1 MYVRVILRQES
12 KWYKIL
18 KRKKNPESNK
28 WVEMQWLVTKKMPRK
43 RRDLGS
49 ALEDSSLI
57 VYYEA

>member
-1 MYVRVILRQES
+1 MYACVILMHEN

-18 KRKKNPESNK
+18 KRNKKFWVKQVGGMVGNK
-28 WVEMQWLVTKKMPRK
+28 KKMPRK

-57 VYYEA
+57 VDYEA